1 MADDGVRVLR
11 GVRRAAIIAIVLS
24 LVVAAGLGIAA
35 LLSGEFGKLQ
45 AKVVL
50 TTLTVAGFGTTAL
63 CHLAVVARAVRIVGF
78 VGIAASGVAA
88 VAAFWLIWTDWSSDW
103 NRDPVVKTLALA
115 AIAAVSL
122 AQSNLLLLLAGRR
135 RLAIRVPLA
144 ITLVAVAVVAV
155 MIALPILTDGEIPGD
170 EGDSYWRWL
179 GVAGILDALGTIALP
194 ILGLVLRGPASAA
207 TPTSA
212 ARRIDLDLPP
222 ELADRLAAAAGPD
235 SLEATALAALDR
247 GLPPATAADEPAGG
261 VRDGAAGAP

>member
-24 LVVAAGLGIAA
+24 LVVAAVLGIVA
-35 LLSGEFGKLQ
+35 LLSGEFGELQ

-63 CHLAVVARAVRIVGF
+63 CHLAVVARAVRVVGF
-78 VGIAASGVAA
+78 VGIAASGLAA
-88 VAAFWLIWTDWSSDW
+88 VAGFWLIWTDWSSDW

-144 ITLVAVAVVAV
+144 LTLLAVAVVAV
-155 MIALPILTDGEIPGD
+155 MIALPILTEGDIPGADGEW
-170 EGDSYWRWL
+170 YWRAL

-194 ILGLVLRGPASAA
+194 ILRLVLRGDASAA
-207 TPTSA
+207 SA
-212 ARRIDLDLPP
+212 TGSARRFDLELPP
-222 ELADRLAAAAGPD
+222 ELAERLAAAAGRD
-235 SLEATALAALDR
+235 SLEATALAVLDR
-247 GLPPATAADEPAGG
+247 GLPAPADRPAP
-261 VRDGAAGAP
+261 R